1 MAATAKSKSAPAKPP
16 RPASYK
22 YSRSGRTSRVVVSR
36 ATKPAAAPKATPEP
50 EATPEPAATPSQK
63 PVVGARS
70 SSTIS
75 STKIERSNYQSVI
88 LMEYVAAVLLTAAT
102 PIATKQGQPGLSPY
116 VAKDLM
122 KIAALTLLYLMLA
135 MLSVGGRG
143 PGRFAAWFGGLI
155 LIVDGMFEANNI
167 VKDLGLLS
175 GQAPASGAGATSAA
189 AAAAAQTGVNPT
201 VGAQIAATVSG
212 ALASPTTAG
221 TEPVA
226 FTEPNTAATTSPGLT
241 QPGNRFTREGL

>member
-1 MAATAKSKSAPAKPP
+1 MAAAAKSKTAAKRPP
-16 RPASYK
+16 SYR
-22 YSRSGRTSRVVVSR
+22 YSRSGRTSRVTVSR
-36 ATKPAAAPKATPEP
+36 ATSPAPAAPAAPAPAAAPA
-50 EATPEPAATPSQK
+50 ASPAPSQK
-63 PVVGARS
+63 PVVGDRS
-70 SSTIS
+70 TSTIA

-143 PGRFAAWFGGLI
+143 PGRAAAWFGGLI

-175 GQAPASGAGATSAA
+175 GQAPASGAGAAAGATS
-189 AAAAAQTGVNPT
+189 P
-201 VGAQIAATVSG
+201 
-212 ALASPTTAG
+212 LATAG
-221 TEPVA
+221 TEPVT
-226 FTEPNTAATTSPGLT
+226 FTEPSTVATTSPGLT
-241 QPGNRFTREGL
+241 QPANRFTREGL